1 LTTAALTAVVLPEDD
16 DDGFAWPDE
25 PKEFDPNSLGPDIPK
40 APSAPNLA
48 ERDVPSDVA
57 NAFWA
62 AVLLANAALLGLS
75 LGPMLWYFEGMAQLG
90 GGIFLVGLVALGMT
104 YRRYYAFMNRE
115 KPDEERESPAPEND
129 PEVEELSGGD

>member
-1 LTTAALTAVVLPEDD
+1 MSPFEEDED
-16 DDGFAWPDE
+16 AWPDE
-25 PKEFDPNSLGPDIPK
+25 PKEFDPSSLGPDIPK
-40 APSAPNLA
+40 APSASNLA

-75 LGPMLWYFEGMAQLG
+75 LGPMLWYFEGMARLG
-90 GGIFLVGLVALGMT
+90 GGVFLVGLVALGMT

-115 KPDEERESPAPEND
+115 KPDEEHSEMND
-129 PEVEELSGGD
+129 DSTGGD

>member
-1 LTTAALTAVVLPEDD
+1 LTTPPVSADVSPFEEDED
-16 DDGFAWPDE
+16 AWPDE
-25 PKEFDPNSLGPDIPK
+25 PKEFDPNSLGPDVPK

-62 AVLLANAALLGLS
+62 AVIFANVGLLGVS

-90 GGIFLVGLVALGMT
+90 GGIFLVGLVALGTT
-104 YRRYYAFMNRE
+104 YRRYSSFMNRE
-115 KPDEERESPAPEND
+115 RPDDRADGDDED
-129 PEVEELSGGD
+129 VTGGD

>member
-1 LTTAALTAVVLPEDD
+1 LSTATLYRGVLPEDD

-25 PKEFDPNSLGPDIPK
+25 PKEFDPNSLGPDVPK
-40 APSAPNLA
+40 APSASSLS

-75 LGPMLWYFEGMAQLG
+75 LGPMLWYFEGQARLG
-90 GGIFLVGLVALGMT
+90 GGIFLIGLVALGMT

-115 KPDEERESPAPEND
+115 KPEEEPEAPEPD
-129 PEVEELSGGD
+129 AEDVSGGD

>member
-1 LTTAALTAVVLPEDD
+1 MLPEDD

-40 APSAPNLA
+40 APAAPNLA
-48 ERDVPSDVA
+48 ERDVPSDVS

-75 LGPMLWYFEGMAQLG
+75 LGPMLWYFEGMTRLG
-90 GGIFLVGLVALGMT
+90 GGIFLVGLVALLLT
-104 YRRYYAFMNRE
+104 YRRYYAFMNRD
-115 KPDEERESPAPEND
+115 KSGEESEAD
-129 PEVEELSGGD
+129 PEDAAGGD

>member
-1 LTTAALTAVVLPEDD
+1 MSPFEEDED
-16 DDGFAWPDE
+16 AWPDE

-40 APSAPNLA
+40 APAAPNLA
-48 ERDVPSDVA
+48 DRDAPRDVA

-62 AVLLANAALLGLS
+62 AVIFANVGLLGVS

-90 GGIFLVGLVALGMT
+90 GGIFLVGVVALGMT

-115 KPDEERESPAPEND
+115 KPEDVDHETDREDAP
-129 PEVEELSGGD
+129 GGD